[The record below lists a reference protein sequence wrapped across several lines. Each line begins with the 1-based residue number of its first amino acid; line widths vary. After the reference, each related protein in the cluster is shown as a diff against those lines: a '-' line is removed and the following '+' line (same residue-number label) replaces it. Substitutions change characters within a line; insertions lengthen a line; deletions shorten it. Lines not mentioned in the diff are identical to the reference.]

1 MKRLLAAKSLLLKG
15 INITMKCLLL
25 TLIAAFALPTAV
37 NASGFWLLTTTV
49 KKPAAFKEYVQEFK
63 PWLKSVGGSLVMKD
77 SDPQI
82 VEGRGG
88 GLSVVIS
95 FPSKQAAIDAY
106 NSPEYQ
112 ELTKKRW
119 ASTKKTNLII
129 MGLNK

>member
-1 MKRLLAAKSLLLKG
+1 MRKFLLPLLVVLSL
-15 INITMKCLLL
+15 
-25 TLIAAFALPTAV
+25 PV
-37 NASGFWLLTTTV
+37 SVSASGFWLLTTTV
-49 KKPAAFKEYVQEFK
+49 KKPADFKEYVQEFK
-63 PWLKSVGGSLVMKD
+63 PWLKSVEGSLVMKD
-77 SDPQI
+77 SDSQI

-88 GLSVVIS
+88 ELSVIIS

-106 NSPEYQ
+106 NSPEYK

>member
-1 MKRLLAAKSLLLKG
+1 MCKF
-15 INITMKCLLL
+15 LL
-25 TLIAAFALPTAV
+25 TVLVALSLPTSV
-37 NASGFWLLTTTV
+37 NASGFWFLTTTV

-63 PWLKSVGGSLVMKD
+63 PWLESVRGSLIMED

-88 GLSVVIS
+88 EISVVIS

-106 NSPEYQ
+106 NRPEYQ

-119 ASTKKTNLII
+119 ASTNKKKLVII
-129 MGLNK
+129 GLNK

>member
-1 MKRLLAAKSLLLKG
+1 MRKLLIPLL
-15 INITMKCLLL
+15 
-25 TLIAAFALPTAV
+25 AAFALPTAV

-49 KKPAAFKEYVQEFK
+49 KKPTAFKEYVQEFK

-82 VEGRGG
+82 VEGRVGK
-88 GLSVVIS
+88 LSVVIS
-95 FPSKQAAIDAY
+95 FPSKQVAIDAY

-119 ASTKKTNLII
+119 ESTKRTNLII
-129 MGLNK
+129 IGLNK

>member
-1 MKRLLAAKSLLLKG
+1 MRKLLIPLL
-15 INITMKCLLL
+15 
-25 TLIAAFALPTAV
+25 AAFALPTAV

-49 KKPAAFKEYVQEFK
+49 KKTATFKEYVQEFK
-63 PWLKSVGGSLVMKD
+63 PWLKSAGGSLVMKD
-77 SDPQI
+77 SDSQI

-88 GLSVVIS
+88 KLSVVIS

-106 NSPEYQ
+106 NSTKYQ

>member
-1 MKRLLAAKSLLLKG
+1 MSKLFIPLL
-15 INITMKCLLL
+15 
-25 TLIAAFALPTAV
+25 AAFALPTAV
-37 NASGFWLLTTTV
+37 KASGFWLLTTTV

-88 GLSVVIS
+88 KLSVIIS
-95 FPSKQAAIDAY
+95 FPSKQSAIDAY
-106 NSPEYQ
+106 NSPAYQ

-119 ASTKKTNLII
+119 ASKK
-129 MGLNK
+129 NKPHNNGIK

>member
-1 MKRLLAAKSLLLKG
+1 MRKLLIPLL
-15 INITMKCLLL
+15 
-25 TLIAAFALPTAV
+25 AAFALPTAV

-88 GLSVVIS
+88 KLSVVIS

-112 ELTKKRW
+112 ELTKLRW

>member
-1 MKRLLAAKSLLLKG
+1 MRKLLIPLF
-15 INITMKCLLL
+15 
-25 TLIAAFALPTAV
+25 AAFALPTAV

-63 PWLKSVGGSLVMKD
+63 PWLKSIGGSLIMKD

-88 GLSVVIS
+88 ELSVVIS
-95 FPSKQAAIDAY
+95 FPSKQAAIDTY
-106 NSPEYQ
+106 KSPEYQ
-112 ELTKKRW
+112 ELTKERW

>member
-1 MKRLLAAKSLLLKG
+1 MSKFLLPLLVALS
-15 INITMKCLLL
+15 
-25 TLIAAFALPTAV
+25 LPTSV

-77 SDPQI
+77 SDSQI

-88 GLSVVIS
+88 ELSVIIS

-112 ELTKKRW
+112 ELTKKR
-119 ASTKKTNLII
+119 
-129 MGLNK
+129 

>member
-1 MKRLLAAKSLLLKG
+1 MRKLLLP
-15 INITMKCLLL
+15 LFVAL
-25 TLIAAFALPTAV
+25 TLPTSV
-37 NASGFWLLTTTV
+37 KSICFQLLTTTV

-88 GLSVVIS
+88 KLSVVIS

-106 NSPEYQ
+106 NRPEYQ

-119 ASTKKTNLII
+119 ASTNKKKLVII
-129 MGLNK
+129 GLNK

>member
-1 MKRLLAAKSLLLKG
+1 MSKLLIPLLVALS
-15 INITMKCLLL
+15 
-25 TLIAAFALPTAV
+25 LPTSV
-37 NASGFWLLTTTV
+37 NASGVWLLSTTV

-88 GLSVVIS
+88 KLSVVIS
-95 FPSKQAAIDAY
+95 FPSKRAAIDAY

-112 ELTKKRW
+112 KLTKKRW

>member
-1 MKRLLAAKSLLLKG
+1 MYVGTILKKDNSVETKT
-15 INITMKCLLL
+15 IKIE
-25 TLIAAFALPTAV
+25 LI
-37 NASGFWLLTTTV
+37 
-49 KKPAAFKEYVQEFK
+49 KKNFDGK
-63 PWLKSVGGSLVMKD
+63 
-77 SDPQI
+77 
-82 VEGRGG
+82 
-88 GLSVVIS
+88 LSVVIS

>member
-1 MKRLLAAKSLLLKG
+1 MSKFLLPLLVALS
-15 INITMKCLLL
+15 
-25 TLIAAFALPTAV
+25 LPTSV

-88 GLSVVIS
+88 KPSVVIS
-95 FPSKQAAIDAY
+95 F
-106 NSPEYQ
+106 
-112 ELTKKRW
+112 L
-119 ASTKKTNLII
+119 
-129 MGLNK
+129 

>member
-1 MKRLLAAKSLLLKG
+1 MKH
-15 INITMKCLLL
+15 LLL
-25 TLIAAFALPTAV
+25 TLLAVVALPTAV

-49 KKPAAFKEYVQEFK
+49 KKKAAFKEYVQEFK

-106 NSPEYQ
+106 NSTEYQ

>member
-1 MKRLLAAKSLLLKG
+1 MRKILLPL
-15 INITMKCLLL
+15 
-25 TLIAAFALPTAV
+25 LIALSLPTSV
-37 NASGFWLLTTTV
+37 NSSGFWLLTTTV

-88 GLSVVIS
+88 ELSVVIS

-106 NSPEYQ
+106 NSLEYQ
-112 ELTKKRW
+112 EITKKRW
-119 ASTKKTNLII
+119 PSTKKKTS
-129 MGLNK
+129 

>member
-1 MKRLLAAKSLLLKG
+1 MRKFLLPLLVALS
-15 INITMKCLLL
+15 
-25 TLIAAFALPTAV
+25 LPTSV

-77 SDPQI
+77 SDSQI

-88 GLSVVIS
+88 KLSVVIS
-95 FPSKQAAIDAY
+95 FPSKQAAINAY
-106 NSPEYQ
+106 NSTEYQ

-119 ASTKKTNLII
+119 VSTKKTNLII

>member
-1 MKRLLAAKSLLLKG
+1 MLKFLLPLLVALS
-15 INITMKCLLL
+15 
-25 TLIAAFALPTAV
+25 LPTSV

-63 PWLKSVGGSLVMKD
+63 PWLKSVRGSLVMKD

-88 GLSVVIS
+88 ELSVLIS
-95 FPSKQAAIDAY
+95 FPSKQAAIDAF

-119 ASTKKTNLII
+119 ASTNKTNLII

>member
-1 MKRLLAAKSLLLKG
+1 MRKFLLPLLVALS
-15 INITMKCLLL
+15 
-25 TLIAAFALPTAV
+25 LPTSV
-37 NASGFWLLTTTV
+37 KASGFWLLSTTV
-49 KKPAAFKEYVQEFK
+49 KKTAAFKEYVQEFK
-63 PWLKSVGGSLVMKD
+63 PWLKSVGGSLAMKD

-88 GLSVVIS
+88 KLSVVIS

-106 NSPEYQ
+106 NNTEYQ

-119 ASTKKTNLII
+119 ASTMKTNLII

>member
-1 MKRLLAAKSLLLKG
+1 MKRLLLPLLAVL
-15 INITMKCLLL
+15 
-25 TLIAAFALPTAV
+25 ALPTAV

-88 GLSVVIS
+88 KLSVIIS

-106 NSPEYQ
+106 NTPEYK
-112 ELTKKRW
+112 ELTKKRL

-129 MGLNK
+129 MGLNKWNDYYLHHLING

>member
-1 MKRLLAAKSLLLKG
+1 MSKFLLPLLVALS
-15 INITMKCLLL
+15 
-25 TLIAAFALPTAV
+25 LPTSV

-49 KKPAAFKEYVQEFK
+49 KKPGAFKEYVQEFK

-88 GLSVVIS
+88 KISVVKS

-112 ELTKKRW
+112 ELTKKR
-119 ASTKKTNLII
+119 
-129 MGLNK
+129 

>member
-1 MKRLLAAKSLLLKG
+1 MRKLLIPLL
-15 INITMKCLLL
+15 
-25 TLIAAFALPTAV
+25 AAFALPTAV

-88 GLSVVIS
+88 KKLSVVIS

-112 ELTKKRW
+112 ELTKKLW
-119 ASTKKTNLII
+119 ANTKKTNLII
-129 MGLNK
+129 VGLNK

>member
-1 MKRLLAAKSLLLKG
+1 
-15 INITMKCLLL
+15 
-25 TLIAAFALPTAV
+25 
-37 NASGFWLLTTTV
+37 
-49 KKPAAFKEYVQEFK
+49 
-63 PWLKSVGGSLVMKD
+63 MKD

-112 ELTKKRW
+112 ELTKKRL

-129 MGLNK
+129 MGLNKWNAYCLKSFLKAKLFSKL